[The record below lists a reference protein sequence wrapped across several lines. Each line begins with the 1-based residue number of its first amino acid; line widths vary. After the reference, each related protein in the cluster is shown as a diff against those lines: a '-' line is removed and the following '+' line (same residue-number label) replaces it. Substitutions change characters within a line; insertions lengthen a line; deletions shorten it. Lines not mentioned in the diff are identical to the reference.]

1 MWKCYII
8 NTAGVC
14 DLYNCARS
22 LKESHGSRISFQL
35 SCLFFF
41 PILILT
47 VKLLEMN
54 TCWHVKG
61 VFTYLSLWRILKRW
75 FFVVVVV
82 FVLFC
87 FLFSFFHIIHWYS
100 TMPGEKRALIK
111 HASPIPLYL
120 TPQKGQLHKAPL
132 WRSTVH

>member
-41 PILILT
+41 PHFNTDSQVVGNEHMLT
-47 VKLLEMN
+47 CQRSFHLFVIVED
-54 TCWHVKG
+54 
-61 VFTYLSLWRILKRW
+61 LKE
-75 FFVVVVV
+75 VV
-82 FVLFC
+82 FCCCCCFC
-87 FLFSFFHIIHWYS
+87 FVLFSFFHIIHWYS